1 MGVIAQPDVVLF
13 GRRLAADQAF
23 VWLAAGTVLTIAL
36 ASYLEEFIIKSLP
49 HYDFFF
55 TMAFFELAVFGV
67 VSHVTIRLR
76 AAGERAS
83 LGADAV
89 SPRVSP
95 GQMQMPHHPPRWSD
109 VEWWRLEPRA
119 APFRLYA
126 IGATCLALY
135 ASLGKLAYKYVNYV
149 TGTVLKSI
157 KLVPVMVVSV
167 TWLGRSYSSYDYA
180 AAGFL
185 TTSAVMF
192 GMGEAES
199 NHETNYAMGFILS
212 FVCLGLTAAQSNIAD
227 ACMRDHGAGVDEN
240 MLKHFG
246 AVAAVAVTT
255 ARKAVTVMLSFAL
268 FRSDK
273 PLTEKYL
280 GATALFFGAIACE
293 YYKAEARRRRAK
305 AAMEK
310 GVVGVDAEGGKG
322 DELNTSEGG
331 ELPWGGRRS
340 VDGRGVA
347 TRGMDRELAPVR
359 LK

>member
-1 MGVIAQPDVVLF
+1 LV
-13 GRRLAADQAF
+13 
-23 VWLAAGTVLTIAL
+23 
-36 ASYLEEFIIKSLP
+36 
-49 HYDFFF
+49 F
-55 TMAFFELAVFGV
+55 TFLV
-67 VSHVTIRLR
+67 VSGEIFEAFAYFTRFPGAFALLFVRSVVFY
-76 AAGERAS
+76 AGA
-83 LGADAV
+83 
-89 SPRVSP
+89 
-95 GQMQMPHHPPRWSD
+95 W
-109 VEWWRLEPRA
+109 
-119 APFRLYA
+119 LY
-126 IGATCLALY
+126 TLL
-135 ASLGKLAYKYVNYV
+135 
-149 TGTVLKSI
+149 
-157 KLVPVMVVSV
+157 M
-167 TWLGRSYSSYDYA
+167 
-180 AAGFL
+180 
-185 TTSAVMF
+185 
-192 GMGEAES
+192 
-199 NHETNYAMGFILS
+199 
-212 FVCLGLTAAQSNIAD
+212 
-227 ACMRDHGAGVDEN
+227 
-240 MLKHFG
+240 KHFG